1 MLRRVK
7 LCDLDPDRAYFHFT
21 KTIDLSRIEK
31 NNLTSQISASLAMA
45 DNTKR
50 IHFSTGVSS
59 ILKYHDVYLKWMMN
73 TMYGEKSLRKKYDD
87 ILIMKDIIIEET
99 DVPEKSFDE
108 VVKLKKQNLSSF
120 DLERKLTEYNNLII
134 KINDDYDNLLGNIRF
149 NNYFNELNEINQK
162 LEAAKSFYNKYT
174 SILNKYTKKFPSNVI
189 AYSHNIKTRAFFDGK
204 DMFDEDLKDFK
215 L

>member
-7 LCDLDPDRAYFHFT
+7 LCDLDLDRAYFHFT

-73 TMYGEKSLRKKYDD
+73 TMYGEKRLRKNMMMMYL
-87 ILIMKDIIIEET
+87 ILKCM
-99 DVPEKSFDE
+99 SG
-108 VVKLKKQNLSSF
+108 VKNF
-120 DLERKLTEYNNLII
+120 
-134 KINDDYDNLLGNIRF
+134 
-149 NNYFNELNEINQK
+149 
-162 LEAAKSFYNKYT
+162 
-174 SILNKYTKKFPSNVI
+174 
-189 AYSHNIKTRAFFDGK
+189 
-204 DMFDEDLKDFK
+204 
-215 L
+215 

>member
-59 ILKYHDVYLKWMMN
+59 ILKYHDVYLKLIIN
-73 TMYGEKSLRKKYDD
+73 TMYGE
-87 ILIMKDIIIEET
+87 
-99 DVPEKSFDE
+99 
-108 VVKLKKQNLSSF
+108 
-120 DLERKLTEYNNLII
+120 
-134 KINDDYDNLLGNIRF
+134 
-149 NNYFNELNEINQK
+149 
-162 LEAAKSFYNKYT
+162 
-174 SILNKYTKKFPSNVI
+174 
-189 AYSHNIKTRAFFDGK
+189 
-204 DMFDEDLKDFK
+204 
-215 L
+215 